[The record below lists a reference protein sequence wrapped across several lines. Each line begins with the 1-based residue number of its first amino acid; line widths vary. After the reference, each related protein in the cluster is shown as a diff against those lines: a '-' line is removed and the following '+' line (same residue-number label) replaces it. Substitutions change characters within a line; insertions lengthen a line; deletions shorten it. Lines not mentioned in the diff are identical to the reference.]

1 LTTKIKNS
9 KISLRKEKLISIF
22 MNEIEKLFTIDEI
35 AKILRV
41 HPRTV
46 NRYIESGRLKAS
58 KLGVW
63 RIKQSDLNAFLEET
77 SNTPLE
83 TKNRK

>member
-1 LTTKIKNS
+1 M
-9 KISLRKEKLISIF
+9 ISTNKF
-22 MNEIEKLFTIDEI
+22 YPMNEIEKLFTIEEI

-41 HPRTV
+41 HTRTV
-46 NRYIESGRLKAS
+46 TRYILKAS

-77 SNTPLE
+77 SNV
-83 TKNRK
+83 RKKKRK